1 MEIKTIE
8 ERNSL
13 GPKITIEI
21 QLRFD
26 EFLTSELPES
36 CTNCPIGFSAKNNCG
51 RNIPLKM
58 DDYAKRPDTCKL
70 KQLNLSLENIIE
82 MSELP
87 CLII

>member
-8 ERNSL
+8 KRNNL

-21 QLRFD
+21 QLMYD
-26 EFLTSELPES
+26 ELLTSELPEC
-36 CTNCPIGFSAKNNCG
+36 CTNCPVGFSSNVNCG

-58 DDYAKRPDTCKL
+58 DDYIRRPDTCKL
-70 KQLNLSLENIIE
+70 KQLNLNLENIIE
-82 MSELP
+82 TSELP